1 MNNTK
6 EVGGNHYLK
15 QAYQP
20 IQLIAELNLNLNFFQ
35 GNIVK
40 YLTRYRDKNGLE
52 DVNKAVS
59 YAELGSELSP
69 PNNAYLGN
77 ESVEKIHKYCL
88 ANNLRRSAPNILIY
102 TLHQDWKN
110 VAYYIT
116 LFLIKNL

>member
-1 MNNTK
+1 MTNTK
-6 EVGGNHYLK
+6 EVGGTHYLK

-20 IQLIAELNLNLNFFQ
+20 IQLIAELNLNFFQ

-40 YLTRYRDKNGLE
+40 YLTRYKDKNGLE
-52 DVNKAVS
+52 DVNKAVH

-88 ANNLRRSAPNILIY
+88 ANNLPRSVPNILIY

-116 LFLIKNL
+116 LFLIKEL